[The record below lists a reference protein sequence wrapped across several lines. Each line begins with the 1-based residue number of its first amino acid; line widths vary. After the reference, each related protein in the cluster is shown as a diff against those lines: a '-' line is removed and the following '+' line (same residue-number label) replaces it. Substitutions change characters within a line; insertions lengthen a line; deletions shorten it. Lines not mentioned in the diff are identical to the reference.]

1 MTGSMYN
8 RSVRVCKLKYE
19 ALNRMLI
26 TEMEKEKVLSTKD
39 VYNVLQLDSN
49 NESCYRKFVD
59 SEEMEKYVIVF

>member
-1 MTGSMYN
+1 MYN

-26 TEMEKEKVLSTKD
+26 TEIEKEKVLSTKD
-39 VYNVLQLDSN
+39 VCNVLQLDSN

-59 SEEMEKYVIVF
+59 SEEMEKYVILF